1 MMQCAYVAAL
11 QLACLPV
18 VSLSF
23 LELAQLVPAECAI
36 VVGLEVS
43 LVKLNGT
50 RVVLD
55 RALILTLLPVSKTAV
70 VVKVCIVRLKV
81 DRLREGF
88 DCFIEVTFTI

>member
-18 VSLSF
+18 VALSF

-36 VVGLEVS
+36 VVGLEVA

-55 RALILTLLPVSKTAV
+55 RALILTLLAVSKTAV

-81 DRLREGF
+81 N
-88 DCFIEVTFTI
+88 CF